1 MKKIV
6 ALVTLI
12 VTLISCTEETK
23 ISTVHQY
30 LDKLKSSTTRNGFP
44 FELVNNALLPNF
56 NTNDQFFIM
65 EKSLLGSEAL
75 LYDGDNHQVKKVNLN
90 NLQTTGTINFSSLPS
105 GNFLKFV
112 GLNQDLMIWY
122 NDSNQLFVYDVSGNY
137 IKTINLNLNY
147 QNKQYAIS
155 LSSHAQMEYFPTSK
169 QLIFPVQCISEYE
182 ESETHSIPQ
191 FASYNLNTNQ
201 TTFLPIYLPNNYPA
215 DKYLGRCMEPY
226 TAYEGNNFYVLYPL
240 SNQVYR
246 YDVLTSTVNTIN
258 LQLPVSLS
266 NPALIQEPVNYQ
278 QTGDLI
284 YNTNHIDGFAVI
296 NGQLIV
302 QQTDAW
308 DNNLASPQFID
319 NTVLYSFN
327 QNGQLDWSGPFPHD
341 VFGGI
346 GMFRISFAKEGNLN
360 FLAVNRNN
368 ELRLIQLTTG
378 S

>member
-319 NTVLYSFN
+319 NTFYIVS
-327 QNGQLDWSGPFPHD
+327 
-341 VFGGI
+341 I
-346 GMFRISFAKEGNLN
+346 KT
-360 FLAVNRNN
+360 VN
-368 ELRLIQLTTG
+368 
-378 S
+378 